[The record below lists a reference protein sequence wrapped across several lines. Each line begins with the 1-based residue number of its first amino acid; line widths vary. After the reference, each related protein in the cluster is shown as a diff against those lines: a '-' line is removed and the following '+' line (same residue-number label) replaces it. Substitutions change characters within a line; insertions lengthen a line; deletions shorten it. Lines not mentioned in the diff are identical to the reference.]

1 MAQDS
6 VVPGSAQFS
15 VGRVMG
21 DSFKV
26 LARNFIPFM
35 VLSIVCAVPNFVVT
49 ALNPGVQRL
58 LNGDLGTGAPIEPF
72 STDRVVLTLVGWLVS
87 ILCYALNQSALVY
100 GTVQDLQGRRVGLGA
115 IVVRGFASVLPVIGV
130 AILMT
135 LGLMVGF
142 LLIIIPG
149 FILLTMWWVA
159 VPAIVI
165 ERTSVTDA
173 FGRSRELTAGRRW
186 PIFGLFVLYAVI
198 QQIVSWIVAAVV
210 GGIIGATSG
219 NMVGAFGGGVISA
232 MLVGIVFAAWFAV
245 MTAVGYYYLRADKE
259 GIVIDDIA
267 RVFD

>member
-1 MAQDS
+1 MAQES
-6 VVPGSAQFS
+6 VAPGSPQFS

-21 DSFKV
+21 GSFKV
-26 LARNFIPFM
+26 LARNFIPFI
-35 VLSIVCAVPNFVVT
+35 VLSIICAIPNIAVT
-49 ALNPGVQRL
+49 ALNPSVQRL
-58 LNGDLGTGAPIEPF
+58 FTGQFGAAPVEPF
-72 STDRVVLTLVGWLVS
+72 SGERVALTLLGWLIS

-115 IVVRGFASVLPVIGV
+115 IVTRGFASVLPVIGA

-142 LLIIIPG
+142 LLIIVPG
-149 FILLTMWWVA
+149 LILLTMWWVT
-159 VPAIVI
+159 VPVIVVEHASI
-165 ERTSVTDA
+165 TDA

-186 PIFGLFVLYAVI
+186 AIFGLFLLYIII
-198 QQIVSWIVAAVV
+198 QQILTWIFAALA
-210 GGIIGATSG
+210 GGIVGATSG
-219 NMVGAFGGGVISA
+219 NMMGAFAGGVIVA
-232 MLVGIVFAAWFAV
+232 MVLGIVFAAYFAV